1 MRSTTQHPLA
11 LALAGALLASLT
23 ACGGDDDDDITP
35 PPLPPTQ
42 PVPVTLQGS
51 VMVNQGI
58 QNAVV
63 CMDLN
68 ANSVCDG
75 NEPASAPTDASGAY
89 TLTYDSRQISPAQ
102 VAAASLIAPLTTSAT
117 DAAHAGSA
125 TTQPY
130 VLRQVPG
137 KSGQINPLTTLVAK
151 GIADGMSEGAARIN
165 TAVQLGIAEAKIDN
179 YQDDPATNPAQ
190 VQDNAR
196 TMAIFTASAL
206 ESGAVLQVGD
216 PIAAM
221 DASADDLAS
230 LAYID
235 KDNYTLRFFNNSAK
249 AAGAPVAMYSDQ
261 RMGRVG
267 GVPLTNA
274 SDLYFNAYLTP
285 EGWRRCANDAQHM
298 VTIGDPSRSVYCET
312 NVSVG
317 YSLYSDISGQSMASV
332 IQQLQ
337 AAPVGN
343 TINNGLPAEPL
354 LTAVGAATFPAG
366 SQLRQRMGLNLSQPL
381 VISNTNTDARPQKE
395 ATTLEALIAA
405 KPASAVNLATSAGTL
420 TLGLSTSALRT
431 LRVAFTGTSSPTD
444 GTVQFYDCDL
454 NAAQTAV
461 SNCSATNTGTY
472 HIDTVSGVRVMRFE
486 GYAPT
491 TGSSQINFYAEV
503 KNTGSGDYVYRVR
516 QAKPALALATT
527 AAFRLNSTAWAAL
540 KAQLGL

>member
-11 LALAGALLASLT
+11 LALAGALLVSLT
-23 ACGGDDDDDITP
+23 ACGGDDDDDIAP

-42 PVPVTLQGS
+42 PIPVTLKGS

-75 NEPASAPTDASGAY
+75 NEPASLPTDANGAY

-102 VAAASLIAPLTTSAT
+102 VAAASLIAPITTSST

-125 TTQPY
+125 TAQPY
-130 VLRQVPG
+130 VLRQVAG

-151 GIADGMSEGAARIN
+151 GMADGMSEGASRIN
-165 TAVQLGIAEAKIDN
+165 TALQLGIAEAKIDN
-179 YQDDPATNPAQ
+179 YQDDPATDPAQ

-196 TMAIFTASAL
+196 TMAILTASAL
-206 ESGAVLQVGD
+206 ENGAVLKVGD
-216 PIAAM
+216 PGAAM
-221 DASADDLAS
+221 DASAGDLAS

-235 KDNYTLRFFNNSAK
+235 NDNYTLRFFNNGAK
-249 AAGAPVAMYSDQ
+249 AAGATSAMYADQ
-261 RMGRVG
+261 RAGRVG
-267 GVPLTNA
+267 GVPLTNP
-274 SDLYFNAYLTP
+274 SDLYSNAYLTP
-285 EGWRRCANDAQHM
+285 AGWRRCADDAQHLS
-298 VTIGDPSRSVYCET
+298 TIGNPSRSVYCDT
-312 NVSVG
+312 SVSVG
-317 YSLYSDISGQSMASV
+317 YSLYSDISGRSMASV

-337 AAPVGN
+337 AAPAGN
-343 TINNGLPAEPL
+343 SINNGLSVEPL
-354 LTAVGAATFPAG
+354 LSAVGTATFPAG

-381 VISNTNTDARPQKE
+381 LISNTNTDARPQKE

-405 KPASAVNLATSAGTL
+405 KPATAVNLPNSTGTL
-420 TLGLSTSALRT
+420 TLGLSTSALHN
-431 LRVAFTGTSSPTD
+431 LRVAFTGTSSATD
-444 GTVQFYDCDL
+444 GTVQFYDCEL
-454 NAAQTAV
+454 NAAQTVA
-461 SNCSATNTGTY
+461 SNCVATNAGTY
-472 HIDTVSGVRVMRFE
+472 HIDTVNGVRVMRFE

-491 TGSSQINFYAEV
+491 SASSQNNLYAEV

-516 QAKPALALATT
+516 QAKPSLALATT
-527 AAFRLNSTAWAAL
+527 EALRLNGTAWTAL